1 MRVPLLAPTFD
12 ELFIELTKTEPNRAL
27 ELMRAP
33 VSEPGDGYLHWD
45 KLRHR
50 PLPEDLTLE
59 EWWFAL
65 KWKRRPRYQELPLT
79 DPDGLPF
86 VFGLPDFVQRALH
99 QIDQR
104 CSGSIA
110 MPEVVTA
117 DNHARNH
124 YLVNSLMEEAIRS
137 SQLEGATTSRR
148 VAKDLL
154 RSGRK
159 PKDRSERMIFNN
171 YLALQFMRD
180 VGDELTTGTIFELHR
195 IVTDGTLDDPS
206 AAGRFQTPE
215 EDRVAVYDRS
225 SDQLLHKPP
234 PAEQLPERIQA
245 LCDFANADGDS
256 DPFIHP
262 VIRAI
267 LIHFWLAY
275 DHPFEDGNG
284 RTARALFYWYMRT
297 RGYWLVE
304 YLTVSRILAHAP
316 AKYGRSFLYTETDE
330 RDTTYFI
337 RYQLDV
343 IARAVDELYAYFNR
357 KVQEIREVESLMKAG
372 SRQFNKRQLALLGHA
387 MHNPDQEY
395 TFHSHSASH
404 TVTHETARNDLV
416 PLVEMGLLERRRM
429 GRQYLFTPHPELAAQ
444 LKKAA

>member
-1 MRVPLLAPTFD
+1 MRIPLAPPPLD
-12 ELFIELTKTEPNRAL
+12 GLFLELTKTEPNRAL
-27 ELMRAP
+27 ELMRTP
-33 VSEPGDGYLHWD
+33 VPEPGDGYDHWD
-45 KLRHR
+45 KLRRR
-50 PLPEDLTLE
+50 PLPDGLTLE

-65 KWKRRPRYQELPLT
+65 KWKRRQRYQELPLT

-86 VFGLPDFVQRALH
+86 VFGLLDFVQRALH
-99 QIDQR
+99 QVDQR

-110 MPEVVTA
+110 MPEVVAA
-117 DNHARNH
+117 DGHARNH

-154 RSGRK
+154 RSGRE
-159 PKDRSERMIFNN
+159 PQDRSERMILNN

-180 VGDELTTGTIFELHR
+180 MDDELTTDTILELHR
-195 IVTDGTLDDPS
+195 IVTDGTLDEPG

-215 EDRVAVYDRS
+215 EDRVAIYDRN

-234 PAEQLPERIQA
+234 PAEQLPRRMQA

-304 YLTVSRILAHAP
+304 YLTVSSILASAP

-337 RYQLDV
+337 RHQLGV
-343 IARAVDELYAYFNR
+343 IERAVDELYAYFDR
-357 KVQEIREVESLMKAG
+357 KVQEIREVEDLMKAG

-387 MHNPDQEY
+387 MHNPDHEY
-395 TFHSHSASH
+395 TFHTHSASH
-404 TVTHETARNDLV
+404 AVTHETARNDLV
-416 PLVEMGLLERRRM
+416 PLAEMGLLERRRV
-429 GRQYLFTPHPELAAQ
+429 GRQYLFTPHPALARR
-444 LKKAA
+444 LGKAA